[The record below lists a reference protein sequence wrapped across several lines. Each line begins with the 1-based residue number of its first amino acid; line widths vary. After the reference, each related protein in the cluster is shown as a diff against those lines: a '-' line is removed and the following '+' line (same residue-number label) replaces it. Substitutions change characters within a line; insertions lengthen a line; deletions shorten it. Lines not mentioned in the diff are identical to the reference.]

1 MENICKFVLPS
12 QVQGE
17 LCVMNFVYEK
27 EHPSNRLPMTN
38 PMYRVCIVTKGTAVV
53 TQANTQKCV
62 EKHQVFFLFASVPYT
77 VDGSDDFEMM
87 YISFIGIR
95 ANALMERYGICSGN
109 FAFAV
114 DADTVQ
120 LWQRCIAYSDSVME
134 LCAESLVLFTMATV
148 ADGQL
153 ANESTGLSV
162 SEKFLHIK
170 KYIDEN
176 FSDPDL
182 TIEKLSEA
190 FSYNKKY
197 LSSTF
202 KTHFKIGISD
212 YISIIRINH
221 ACNLMDKNYK
231 SVSDI
236 AFLCGFYDAS
246 YFSKVFKKRMKQSPR
261 EYIREKNE
269 TAKE

>member
-1 MENICKFVLPS
+1 MENICKFMSPS
-12 QVQGE
+12 QIQGE

-38 PMYRVCIVTKGTAVV
+38 PVYRVCVVTNGTAVV
-53 TQANTQKCV
+53 TQANTQKRV
-62 EKHQVFFLFASVPYT
+62 GKDHVFFLFASVPYT
-77 VDGSDDFEMM
+77 VDGSEDFEMM

-114 DADTVQ
+114 DEETVH
-120 LWQRCIAYSDSVME
+120 LWRKGISYSESVID
-134 LCAESLVLFTMATV
+134 LCAESLVLFTMASATN
-148 ADGQL
+148 GQRT
-153 ANESTGLSV
+153 NESADLSV
-162 SEKFLHIK
+162 GEKFLHIK

-182 TIEKLSEA
+182 TIEKLSRF

-197 LSSTF
+197 LSATF
-202 KTHFKIGISD
+202 KHHFKIGISD

-261 EYIREKNE
+261 EYIRVKNE